1 MVWFGDVL
9 AVRRTARA
17 LSFFTGL
24 IVASAAAC
32 TSTPTAPTDTSATA
46 VVASIS
52 QEPPPVPPRL
62 DALPPPAAI
71 GGTRFVAFG
80 DSITYGT
87 FSSFADARFLYDS
100 PIHSYPNRA
109 ELSLRQTFPL
119 QAAALR
125 VINEGVPGEAAFQ
138 GRDRIGTV
146 LTTHK
151 PHGLLLLEGI
161 NDMNI
166 GRTPAATAAAVVAI
180 IDVARTY
187 NVTVLVGLMPQT
199 YPSVYPGETQTRSQS
214 ADQIVPFNNEIRRLT
229 AGMQNVYVVD
239 LYAAFGTNRSLM
251 GGDGLHPTEAGYGL
265 MAQTFVQAIE
275 SIFQVRGS
283 LQ

>member
-1 MVWFGDVL
+1 
-9 AVRRTARA
+9 
-17 LSFFTGL
+17 
-24 IVASAAAC
+24 
-32 TSTPTAPTDTSATA
+32 
-46 VVASIS
+46 
-52 QEPPPVPPRL
+52 
-62 DALPPPAAI
+62 
-71 GGTRFVAFG
+71 
-80 DSITYGT
+80 
-87 FSSFADARFLYDS
+87 LYDS

-109 ELSLRQTFPL
+109 TLSLRQTFPL
-119 QAAALR
+119 QAAELE
-125 VINEGVPGEAAFQ
+125 VINEGVPGEGAFQ

-146 LTTHK
+146 LTTYK
-151 PHGLLLLEGI
+151 PDGLLLLEGI

-166 GRTPAATAAAVVAI
+166 GRSPAATAANVVAI